1 MHVALRPTK
10 VATIRYICDGPTDEG
25 RLTRDWHA
33 EYRSNP
39 ATVAHFAR
47 RSAGS
52 LKPFRKIHEF
62 DFVFHAD
69 VCNGNLDY
77 IEALRNARYP
87 LISPDGRQPLCNRFV
102 QSGGRHLDGMR
113 YPIQVP
119 DRYAARADWHTA
131 KISYSPFIR
140 HMVLLVVRSRVAGR
154 SQRLNSTDTVVGQDF
169 RASRGYRRIQI
180 RSIQHDESIVNYN
193 HLQRLQVCH
202 AGLRTWW

>member
-1 MHVALRPTK
+1 LPEKNEVAKSRHDPRLRPSLRPAGSFFFATASEDVVFSSRRHYARCVKTHK
-10 VATIRYICDGPTDEG
+10 VATICYIRDGPTDEG

-39 ATVAHFAR
+39 VTVAHFAR

-140 HMVLLVVRSRVAGR
+140 HMVLLVIRSRDCR
-154 SQRLNSTDTVVGQDF
+154 PKPTLELD
-169 RASRGYRRIQI
+169 
-180 RSIQHDESIVNYN
+180 
-193 HLQRLQVCH
+193 
-202 AGLRTWW
+202 